1 METNQHTLQSAEQ
14 LAARAAELAAQ
25 ARLTYHQARA
35 LRKQEKAALK
45 MAEKIQ
51 RNAAKNSIREQQ
63 ERLAAS
69 RLAEVTLVKEQIN
82 QILQSAG
89 LTVADLKAALLAEQ
103 SV

>member
-1 METNQHTLQSAEQ
+1 METDQHTLQSADQ

-25 ARLTYHQARA
+25 ARLTYHQAKA
-35 LRKQEKAALK
+35 LKKQEKAALK
-45 MAEKIQ
+45 MAEQIQ
-51 RNAAKNSIREQQ
+51 RNAAKNAFREQQ

-69 RLAEVTLVKEQIN
+69 KLAEVALVKEQIN